1 MSLISVNHLTFAYEG
16 SFDNIFEDASFRF
29 DTDWKLGFI
38 GRNGRGKTTCLRL
51 LQGMYEYRGQIN
63 APIEFSY
70 FPFEVQ
76 DPYRKTLD
84 VLVEISPELLLW
96 RIERELSLLKID
108 AEVLSRP
115 FETLSPGE
123 RTKALLAALFQRE
136 NNFLLIDEPTN
147 HLDLRGRELLS
158 AYLNTKKGFLLVSHD
173 RNFLDGCIDHTL
185 SINKATIEVQKGN
198 FSSWQHNKAL
208 RDSFEL
214 SQNET
219 LKKDIARL
227 NEAAQRTA
235 QWSDTVE
242 RGKKSA
248 ADSGY
253 VGHKAAKMMQRA
265 KATESRMERAVK
277 EKEKLLKN
285 IERADSLAVKP
296 VPYFKETLLSAAEL
310 SLSYGERKVF
320 ENVGFT
326 LSRGERLSLCG
337 KNGCG
342 KSSLLKLVLG
352 ESLPYTGTLRVGSGL
367 IVSYVPQDTGFLS
380 GDLKEFARNSR
391 VDESLFKAILR
402 KLDFSREQFEKDMRD
417 FSAGQKKKVLI
428 AKSLCEQAH
437 LYVWDEPLNYV
448 DVLSRIQIE
457 ELLLD
462 CKPTMLFVEHD
473 AAFVENVATK
483 RLEM

>member
-38 GRNGRGKTTCLRL
+38 GRNGRGKTTFLRL

-96 RIERELSLLKID
+96 RIERELSLLEID

-173 RNFLDGCIDHTL
+173 RSFLDGCIDHTL

-253 VGHKAAKMMQRA
+253 VGH
-265 KATESRMERAVK
+265 
-277 EKEKLLKN
+277 
-285 IERADSLAVKP
+285 
-296 VPYFKETLLSAAEL
+296 
-310 SLSYGERKVF
+310 
-320 ENVGFT
+320 
-326 LSRGERLSLCG
+326 
-337 KNGCG
+337 
-342 KSSLLKLVLG
+342 
-352 ESLPYTGTLRVGSGL
+352 
-367 IVSYVPQDTGFLS
+367 
-380 GDLKEFARNSR
+380 
-391 VDESLFKAILR
+391 
-402 KLDFSREQFEKDMRD
+402 
-417 FSAGQKKKVLI
+417 
-428 AKSLCEQAH
+428 
-437 LYVWDEPLNYV
+437 
-448 DVLSRIQIE
+448 
-457 ELLLD
+457 
-462 CKPTMLFVEHD
+462 
-473 AAFVENVATK
+473 
-483 RLEM
+483 